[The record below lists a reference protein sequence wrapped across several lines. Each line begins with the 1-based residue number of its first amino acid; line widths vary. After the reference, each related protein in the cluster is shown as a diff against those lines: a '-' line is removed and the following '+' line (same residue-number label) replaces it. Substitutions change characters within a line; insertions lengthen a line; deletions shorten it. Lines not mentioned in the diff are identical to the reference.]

1 MATRVRKPGLP
12 TAASAESMTDP
23 AVVAPVRRRVATSRT
38 TTTRTTASSSR
49 THRPIPAGELTGA
62 VPSTVSAQLLVGSP
76 VAAGASS
83 TVAVSASGLAALAVT
98 EPAESVPASV
108 IVDPGTVAAVAPK
121 SEKRKSAAE
130 ARAAVAGAAPKST
143 AKILGDAE
151 SLPADLG
158 QLQLEVKQLHQ
169 LLRDQA
175 ESSAQN
181 TAKVSQQTV
190 RMITGV
196 AHHLDRLAEQVTEV
210 TSAARSLA
218 SAVLRIE
225 SSMALL
231 QERTRIQQESFDRT
245 HRELEAVW
253 GPLMQQL
260 TASQTRRNQEAGIE
274 NVERY
279 RLGVELQQ
287 LRHTVAAQSTAASVP
302 AAAAAVVGRT
312 VRTIR
317 GGR

>member
-1 MATRVRKPGLP
+1 M
-12 TAASAESMTDP
+12 
-23 AVVAPVRRRVATSRT
+23 
-38 TTTRTTASSSR
+38 
-49 THRPIPAGELTGA
+49 
-62 VPSTVSAQLLVGSP
+62 
-76 VAAGASS
+76 
-83 TVAVSASGLAALAVT
+83 
-98 EPAESVPASV
+98 
-108 IVDPGTVAAVAPK
+108 
-121 SEKRKSAAE
+121 
-130 ARAAVAGAAPKST
+130 AGAAPKST

-158 QLQLEVKQLHQ
+158 RLQLEVKQLHQ

-196 AHHLDRLAEQVTEV
+196 SHHLDRLAEQVTEV

-225 SSMALL
+225 SSMTLL

-253 GPLMQQL
+253 GPLVQQL
-260 TASQTRRNQEAGIE
+260 TTSQTRRSQEAGVE

-287 LRHTVAAQSTAASVP
+287 LRQTIAAQNTTASVP
-302 AAAAAVVGRT
+302 AAAAAVVGRA

>member
-23 AVVAPVRRRVATSRT
+23 AVIAPVRRRVATSRT

-49 THRPIPAGELTGA
+49 THRPIPAGELTGV
-62 VPSTVSAQLLVGSP
+62 VPSSASAQLLVVSP
-76 VAAGASS
+76 AVAGASS
-83 TVAVSASGLAALAVT
+83 AAPVPSSAVVALPVT
-98 EPAESVPASV
+98 EHAEAESLS
-108 IVDPGTVAAVAPK
+108 VDPGTVVAAAPK

-158 QLQLEVKQLHQ
+158 RLQLEVKQLHQ

-253 GPLMQQL
+253 GPLVQQL
-260 TASQTRRNQEAGIE
+260 VSSQTRRNQDAGIE

-279 RLGVELQQ
+279 RLGVELKQ
-287 LRHTVAAQSTAASVP
+287 LRQTIDSQSAAASVP
-302 AAAAAVVGRT
+302 VAAAAVVGRA

-317 GGR
+317 GAR

>member
-23 AVVAPVRRRVATSRT
+23 AVIAPVRRRVATSRT

-62 VPSTVSAQLLVGSP
+62 VPSSASAQLLVASP
-76 VAAGASS
+76 VAASGSS
-83 TVAVSASGLAALAVT
+83 TAPIPSSSLAALSVM
-98 EPAESVPASV
+98 ERAESVSEPVSLA
-108 IVDPGTVAAVAPK
+108 PGTAAAAAPK
-121 SEKRKSAAE
+121 SEKRKSAAD
-130 ARAAVAGAAPKST
+130 ARAAVALTAPKST

-158 QLQLEVKQLHQ
+158 RLQLEVKQLHQ

-253 GPLMQQL
+253 GPLVQQL
-260 TASQTRRNQEAGIE
+260 TSSQTRRNQEAGLE
-274 NVERY
+274 SVERY
-279 RLGVELQQ
+279 RLGVELKQ
-287 LRHTVAAQSTAASVP
+287 LRQTIDAQSAAASVP
-302 AAAAAVVGRT
+302 AATAAVVGRA

>member
-23 AVVAPVRRRVATSRT
+23 AVIAPVRRRVATSRT

-49 THRPIPAGELTGA
+49 THRPIPAGELTGV
-62 VPSTVSAQLLVGSP
+62 VPSAASAQLLVVSP
-76 VAAGASS
+76 AVAGASS
-83 TVAVSASGLAALAVT
+83 AAPVPSSAVVALPMT
-98 EPAESVPASV
+98 EHAEAESPA
-108 IVDPGTVAAVAPK
+108 VDPGTVVVAAPK

-158 QLQLEVKQLHQ
+158 RLQLEVKQLHQ

-253 GPLMQQL
+253 GPLVQQL
-260 TASQTRRNQEAGIE
+260 VSSQTRRNQDAGIE

-279 RLGVELQQ
+279 RLGVELKQ
-287 LRHTVAAQSTAASVP
+287 LRQTIDSQSAAASVP
-302 AAAAAVVGRT
+302 VAAAAVVGRA

-317 GGR
+317 GAR

>member
-23 AVVAPVRRRVATSRT
+23 AVIAPVRRRVATSRT

-49 THRPIPAGELTGA
+49 THRPIPVGELTA
-62 VPSTVSAQLLVGSP
+62 VVPSSASAQLLVASP
-76 VAAGASS
+76 VAAGATS
-83 TVAVSASGLAALAVT
+83 TAPLPSGGVAELSVT
-98 EPAESVPASV
+98 EPAPAS
-108 IVDPGTVAAVAPK
+108 IAVDPGTVAAAAPK
-121 SEKRKSAAE
+121 SDKRKSAAE

-158 QLQLEVKQLHQ
+158 RLQLEVKQLHQ

-196 AHHLDRLAEQVTEV
+196 SHHLDRLAEQVTEV

-225 SSMALL
+225 SSMTLL

-253 GPLMQQL
+253 GPLVQQL
-260 TASQTRRNQEAGIE
+260 TTSQTRRSQEAGVE

-287 LRHTVAAQSTAASVP
+287 LRQTIAAQNTTASVP
-302 AAAAAVVGRT
+302 AAAAAVVGRA

>member
-23 AVVAPVRRRVATSRT
+23 AVIAPVRRRVATSRT

-49 THRPIPAGELTGA
+49 THRPIPAGELTG
-62 VPSTVSAQLLVGSP
+62 VLPSAASAQLLVVSP
-76 VAAGASS
+76 AVAGASS
-83 TVAVSASGLAALAVT
+83 AA
-98 EPAESVPASV
+98 PVPASGV
-108 IVDPGTVAAVAPK
+108 VALPVTEHAEPESLAVDPGTVAAAAPK

-143 AKILGDAE
+143 AKILGDVE

-158 QLQLEVKQLHQ
+158 RLQLEVKQLHQ

-175 ESSAQN
+175 ENSAQN

-253 GPLMQQL
+253 GPLVQQL
-260 TASQTRRNQEAGIE
+260 VSSQTRRNQDAGVE

-279 RLGVELQQ
+279 RLGVELKQ
-287 LRHTVAAQSTAASVP
+287 LRQTIDSQSAAASVP
-302 AAAAAVVGRT
+302 AAAAAVVGRA

-317 GGR
+317 GAR

>member
-23 AVVAPVRRRVATSRT
+23 AVIAPVRRRVATSRT

-49 THRPIPAGELTGA
+49 THRPIPAGELTG
-62 VPSTVSAQLLVGSP
+62 VLPSAASAQLLVVSP
-76 VAAGASS
+76 AVAGASS
-83 TVAVSASGLAALAVT
+83 AA
-98 EPAESVPASV
+98 PVPASGV
-108 IVDPGTVAAVAPK
+108 VALPVTEQVEAESLSVDPGTVAAAAPK

-143 AKILGDAE
+143 AKILGDVE

-158 QLQLEVKQLHQ
+158 RLQLEVKQLHQ

-175 ESSAQN
+175 ENSAQN

-210 TSAARSLA
+210 TSLA

-253 GPLMQQL
+253 GPLVQQL
-260 TASQTRRNQEAGIE
+260 VSSQTRRNQDAGVE

-279 RLGVELQQ
+279 RLGVELKQ
-287 LRHTVAAQSTAASVP
+287 LRQTIDSQSAAASVP
-302 AAAAAVVGRT
+302 AAAAAVVGRA

-317 GGR
+317 GAR

>member
-23 AVVAPVRRRVATSRT
+23 AVIAPVRRRVATSRT

-49 THRPIPAGELTGA
+49 THRPIPAGELTGVGSSSA
-62 VPSTVSAQLLVGSP
+62 SAQLRVAPLD
-76 VAAGASS
+76 AAGASA
-83 TVAVSASGLAALAVT
+83 TASLLSGGLAELSVP
-98 EPAESVPASV
+98 EPAESVPAAV
-108 IVDPGTVAAVAPK
+108 TVDPGTVAAAAPK

-158 QLQLEVKQLHQ
+158 RLQLEVKQLHQ

-196 AHHLDRLAEQVTEV
+196 SHHLDRLAEQVTEV

-253 GPLMQQL
+253 GPLVQQL
-260 TASQTRRNQEAGIE
+260 TTSQTRRSQEAGVE

-287 LRHTVAAQSTAASVP
+287 LRQTIAAQSTTASVP

>member
-49 THRPIPAGELTGA
+49 THRPIPAGELTAA
-62 VPSTVSAQLLVGSP
+62 VPSSASAQLLVAAP
-76 VAAGASS
+76 VAAAASS
-83 TVAVSASGLAALAVT
+83 TAPLPSGGLAVPSVT

-108 IVDPGTVAAVAPK
+108 AVDPGTVAAAAPK

-130 ARAAVAGAAPKST
+130 ARAAVPGAAPKST
-143 AKILGDAE
+143 AKILGDSE

-158 QLQLEVKQLHQ
+158 RLQLEVKQLHQ

-253 GPLMQQL
+253 GPLVQQL
-260 TASQTRRNQEAGIE
+260 TASQTRRSQEAGVE

-287 LRHTVAAQSTAASVP
+287 LRQTIAAQNTTASVP
-302 AAAAAVVGRT
+302 AAAAAVVGRA